1 MSRIR
6 ALKPEAFQ
14 SETLAEVSLSAER
27 TFFGMSTLADD
38 RGRLVDKPAQING
51 ELWSMRGGHT
61 ATELDGELVEL
72 EKCDEPLV
80 CRYVGCDG
88 KRYLHLITWDNHQR
102 IDNPSKPRLPRCPHH
117 LVSVTGKEEKCG
129 KHEGPC
135 LATLDSL
142 LPPDISRDSQEIT
155 EDSQEPSRDI
165 PEVSVPDLGSRTLDR
180 GSRIVDLVREIP
192 RTTAPGT
199 ALLDAFL
206 TKASPRPGKADT
218 QKLGQAID
226 SLVAEKTPL
235 DVLAEALDRYHD
247 KRDYRPGLLRNLAGD
262 VVAEQAAAAAA
273 NGHARASPGRKH
285 RAYQNPADDA
295 FDKEL

>member
-61 ATELDGELVEL
+61 ATELDGELAEL

-117 LVSVTGKEEKCG
+117 LVSATGKEEKCG
-129 KHEGPC
+129 KHDGPC
-135 LATLDSL
+135 PATLDSL

-180 GSRIVDLVREIP
+180 GSRIVDLGVAQGA
-192 RTTAPGT
+192 TLPGDV
-199 ALLDAFL
+199 LLNTYLAK
-206 TKASPRPGKADT
+206 TSPRPTRDEIE
-218 QKLGQAID
+218 KLGKMID
-226 SLVAEKTPL
+226 RHLSEKTAV
-235 DVLAEALDRYHD
+235 DVIAEALER
-247 KRDYRPGLLRNLAGD
+247 YRPKSNYGPNLLPKLIKD
-262 VVAEQAAAAAA
+262 VLTERA
-273 NGHARASPGRKH
+273 NGGARASPNGGRSRGPKQTN
-285 RAYQNPADDA
+285 YSDEEYTSGW
-295 FDKEL
+295 K